1 MLGSRWY
8 AGGFLHHGMLGGTTL
23 YIKEGCKSYSK
34 KDKVCSK
41 RYDLGNNHI
50 LAQKNGKSRKLAV
63 SKHTLRHSR
72 MFLKCIDFC
81 EHCEYNNKR
90 RGGVTE

>member
-41 RYDLGNNHI
+41 RYEFPYFLRSAVVVAESTVVVLNHKI
-50 LAQKNGKSRKLAV
+50 
-63 SKHTLRHSR
+63 
-72 MFLKCIDFC
+72 
-81 EHCEYNNKR
+81 
-90 RGGVTE
+90 

>member
-1 MLGSRWY
+1 MPG
-8 AGGFLHHGMLGGTTL
+8 AFLHHGMLGGTTL

-50 LAQKNGKSRKLAV
+50 LAQKSRKSRKYTVL
-63 SKHTLRHSR
+63 KHVLLYFMNVPKT
-72 MFLKCIDFC
+72 
-81 EHCEYNNKR
+81 Y
-90 RGGVTE
+90 

>member
-50 LAQKNGKSRKLAV
+50 LAQKSGKSRKYTVL
-63 SKHTLRHSR
+63 KHVLQYF
-72 MFLKCIDFC
+72 MNVPKI
-81 EHCEYNNKR
+81 Y
-90 RGGVTE
+90 

>member
-23 YIKEGCKSYSK
+23 YTKEGCKSYSK

-41 RYDLGNNHI
+41 GTIWGTITYLLKRTEKAGN
-50 LAQKNGKSRKLAV
+50 LL
-63 SKHTLRHSR
+63 
-72 MFLKCIDFC
+72 FLNIRCDIHEC
-81 EHCEYNNKR
+81 S
-90 RGGVTE
+90 

>member
-50 LAQKNGKSRKLAV
+50 LAQKSGKSRKYTVL
-63 SKHTLRHSR
+63 KHVLLYF
-72 MFLKCIDFC
+72 MNVPKM
-81 EHCEYNNKR
+81 Y
-90 RGGVTE
+90 